1 MHCFIDLYK
10 WHTQMSNILVTFIYM
25 ACIGMCMGECE
36 MSVRTPTYVSAEIRL
51 GELSN
56 HAN

>member
-1 MHCFIDLYK
+1 
-10 WHTQMSNILVTFIYM
+10 M
-25 ACIGMCMGECE
+25 ACIGMCIDGCE

-51 GELSN
+51 AAQLSN